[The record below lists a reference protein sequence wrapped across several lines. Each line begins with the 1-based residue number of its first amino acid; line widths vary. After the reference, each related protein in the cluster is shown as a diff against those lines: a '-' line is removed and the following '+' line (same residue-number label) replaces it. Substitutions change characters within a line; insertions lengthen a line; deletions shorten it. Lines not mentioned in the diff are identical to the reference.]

1 MCKTKM
7 SEDYS
12 SFVLSWFVETDPFRR

>member
-1 MCKTKM
+1 M